1 MRFSLRSPVSV
12 LLFAAAFSVGLGQ
25 EKILSLDDA
34 LALAKRR
41 NGTIRAAQA
50 DVDAA
55 RSRVAQAYSAFFPTV
70 RPEYQYNNIRN
81 EAGQVIVAQ
90 EGTSSLLS
98 NTWKILDSG
107 ERDYTYRSSRRAL
120 EATRFNTQQTLRTT
134 LFTVAESYYEAL
146 RSQELQDI
154 AESQVQRAKQ
164 ILDQTEARIL
174 AKDAAEIERLQA
186 NADYQN
192 ARVQSLVARNQVIST
207 SASLKAT
214 IGLDATEPLPKLIRN
229 AGPPEALAGQVDTVI
244 DEGIKLRPDL
254 RSRRSSIESERFSQ
268 LRADREAGVTFS
280 VDLSDDYYI
289 SPHGQSNRVFGF
301 LLSYPLFDGGQRRAA
316 ARELSA
322 NIRADRALLS
332 QAERDARAEIESA
345 YNQEATNIERLNAAK
360 VAVEAAQKNYEAA
373 VDSRQ
378 AGASD
383 LQAVLTAQ
391 STLLTAESNLIGAEY
406 DLRISEVRL
415 RLVTGRTI
423 PGE

>member
-1 MRFSLRSPVSV
+1 MPV
-12 LLFAAAFSVGLGQ
+12 FAQ

-34 LALAKRR
+34 LALAKAK

-55 RSRVAQAYSAFFPTV
+55 RYRVAQSYAAFFPTI

-81 EAGQVIVAQ
+81 ESGQIVVAQ
-90 EGTSSLLS
+90 AGTSSLLS
-98 NTWKILDSG
+98 NTWRILDSG
-107 ERDYTYRSSRRAL
+107 ERDFTYRSSRRAL
-120 EATRFNTQQTLRTT
+120 DATRFNSQQTFRTT

-146 RSQELQDI
+146 RSQELQGI
-154 AESQVQRAKQ
+154 AETQVQRAKQ

-192 ARVQSLVARNQVIST
+192 ARVQSLVARNQVIAT

-214 IGLDATEPLPKLIRN
+214 IGLDAKEPLPKLIRN
-229 AGPPEALAGQVDTVI
+229 ATPPEALRGEVDTVI

-268 LRADREAGVTFS
+268 FRLDREAGVTFS
-280 VDLSDDYYI
+280 ADLSDDYYL
-289 SPHGQSNRVFGF
+289 SPHGQSNRVFSF
-301 LLSYPLFDGGQRRAA
+301 LISYPLFDGGQRRAA
-316 ARELSA
+316 ARELGA
-322 NIRADRALLS
+322 TIRADRALLA

-345 YNQEATNIERLNAAK
+345 YNQEETNLERLNAAK
-360 VAVEAAQKNYEAA
+360 IAVEAAQKNYDAA

-391 STLLTAESNLIGAEY
+391 ATLLTAESNLIGAEY

-415 RLVTGRTI
+415 RLVTGRPI